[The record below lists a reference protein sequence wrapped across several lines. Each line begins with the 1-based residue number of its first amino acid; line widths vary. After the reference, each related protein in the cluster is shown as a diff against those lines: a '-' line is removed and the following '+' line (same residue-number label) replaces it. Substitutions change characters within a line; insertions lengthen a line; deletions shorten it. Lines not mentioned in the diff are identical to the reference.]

1 MEVKNKDI
9 DIRKATTSDIRDI
22 KKLLSF
28 YCLDTEKV
36 EKNLPEFIVAVIDGR
51 TVGCTCLDVGD
62 IVELRS
68 IAMLPSYRNKGIGS
82 ELVSVVLNRAAEL
95 TDTIYLR
102 TTSPVFFEKKGAHRL
117 KNEEKKV
124 IWNECDECNKFNI
137 CKQVLMK
144 FDLKLKENLI

>member
-1 MEVKNKDI
+1 MDI
-9 DIRKATTSDIRDI
+9 GIRKATPSDIRDI

-36 EKNLPEFIVAVIDGR
+36 EKNLPEFIVAVKDGI
-51 TVGCTCLDVGD
+51 TVGCACLDVGD

-68 IAMLPSYRNKGIGS
+68 IAMLPSYRNRGIGS
-82 ELVSVVLNRAAEL
+82 ELVNVVLNRAADI
-95 TDTIYLR
+95 TDKVYLR

-117 KNEEKKV
+117 ENEEKKV

-144 FDLKLKENLI
+144 FDLKNPIFFNYN

>member
-1 MEVKNKDI
+1 MDI
-9 DIRKATTSDIRDI
+9 DIRKATQADIRDI

-36 EKNLPEFIVAVIDGR
+36 EKNLPKFIIAVKDGI
-51 TVGCTCLDVGD
+51 TVGCACLDVD
-62 IVELRS
+62 HIIELRS
-68 IAMLPSYRNKGIGS
+68 IAVLPSYRNRGIGS
-82 ELVSVVLNRAAEL
+82 TLVGAILKHAAEL
-95 TDTIYLR
+95 TDTVYLR

-117 KNEEKKV
+117 ENEEKKV

-144 FDLKLKENLI
+144 FDLKNPIFFNYN